1 MKELELEEK
10 IRLLEKE
17 VMLLG
22 EDADKENLDLKE
34 SADKLMIEIEALK
47 VILKEL
53 VPDFQNK
60 FNEVRDTVLREIDP
74 EWINKKIKG

>member
-1 MKELELEEK
+1 MKELEMEEK

-22 EDADKENLDLKE
+22 EEADKENLDLKE